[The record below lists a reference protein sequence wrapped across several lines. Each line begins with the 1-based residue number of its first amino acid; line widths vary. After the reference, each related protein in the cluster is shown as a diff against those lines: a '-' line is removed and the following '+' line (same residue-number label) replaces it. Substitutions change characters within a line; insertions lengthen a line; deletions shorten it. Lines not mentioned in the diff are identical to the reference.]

1 MIEAIKNLLRN
12 KAIEK
17 ADSDFLSEDIKN
29 IDDAFELIDRN
40 RMLFD
45 SYKKIYECKYN
56 ESELELFK
64 NKNRSALF
72 IPVVKD
78 AIDLIASNFSSA
90 FFTGR
95 QAIEITGD
103 DKVLVANL
111 NRKIKKMLDI
121 SMPTVPFNQAFK
133 SALIYGFACL
143 KMEHK
148 GNKAPKFECLPID
161 AFALDHRAVSLADSE
176 YYCYRRSVS
185 YSSLIKAFGKEAV
198 SKVKAH
204 SDPSERM
211 EIRQIYHKRSIQDD
225 TTKDEINFYLCR
237 TYLDKNLIN
246 EDIML
251 QLPFFFGY
259 AIPQVPDII
268 ANSNYPKKIAYFGV
282 SLVENLKAYQSEIN
296 KKRNQKIEAD
306 EFKNNPKILYTAGFP
321 IDAVTSGPATAFQ
334 VNDLNSFKEFS
345 NRGDVTVENDIANLK
360 AEIREATGTNSVQY
374 GATGVSDRRSANA
387 LEIIQ
392 ASSGTRIETMVV
404 TIKDTL
410 FTHIA
415 WGFVNALR
423 MGSSDPDF
431 MMLDTQYLQINF
443 GTVTQ
448 TERRVMQLKELLQ
461 IELQSGNPN
470 PELIQAI
477 RIELATLLMG
487 QDFDVN
493 KLNPEYYGGV

>member
-1 MIEAIKNLLRN
+1 MLEQFKKLLEG
-12 KAIEK
+12 ALTHK
-17 ADSDFLSEDIKN
+17 ADSDFISDDVKN
-29 IDDAFELIDRN
+29 IDNAFELIDRN
-40 RMLFD
+40 KPLFD
-45 SYKKIYECKYN
+45 SYKKIYECKYDN
-56 ESELELFK
+56 RELEIFK

-143 KMEHK
+143 KMEYK
-148 GNKAPKFECLPID
+148 GNRAPKFECLPID
-161 AFALDHRAVSLADSE
+161 AFALDHRAVSLSDSE
-176 YYCYRRSVS
+176 YFCYRRSAS
-185 YSSLIKAFGKEAV
+185 YGSLIKTFGKENV
-198 SKVKAH
+198 EKVRAY
-204 SDPSERM
+204 SDPSERV
-211 EIRQIYHKRSIQDD
+211 EIRQIYHKQSMQLPTGEDL
-225 TTKDEINFYLCR
+225 NYFLCR
-237 TYLDKNLIN
+237 TYLDKNLLHQ
-246 EDIML
+246 DIIP

-259 AIPQVPDII
+259 AIPQVPNII
-268 ANSNYPKKIAYFGV
+268 TDSNYPTKIGYFGV

-306 EFKNNPKILYTAGFP
+306 EYKNNPKILFLPGFP
-321 IDAVTSGPATAFQ
+321 IESITSGPSTAFQ
-334 VNDLNSFKEFS
+334 VNDLNCFREFS
-345 NRGDVTVENDIANLK
+345 SGGDISVENDIATLK
-360 AEIREATGTNSVQY
+360 AEIREAVGTNSVQF

-415 WGFVNALR
+415 RGFVNALR
-423 MGSSDPDF
+423 IGSNDPEF
-431 MMLDTQYLQINF
+431 IMLDTQFLQINF

-448 TERRVMQLKELLQ
+448 TERRVMQLKDLLQ
-461 IELQSGNPN
+461 IELQSGSPN